1 VESRGLERLPRAYQ
15 IGLRLRA
22 LGADDELIAQCL
34 DMSVEGVGTLLAIGE
49 RKLRNAE
56 STVFEAPDQGPEEID
71 QH

>member
-1 VESRGLERLPRAYQ
+1 
-15 IGLRLRA
+15 
-22 LGADDELIAQCL
+22 
-34 DMSVEGVGTLLAIGE
+34 MSVEGVGTLLAIGE